1 MKTYVPRRRDL
12 QHDWWLVN
20 AEGLTLGRLA
30 TAVAVRLRGKHKP
43 VFTPFLDTGDHD
55 IVVNAEKIA
64 LTGRK
69 WSDKMYRRHSGYPGG
84 LTELTAKEMLTKHP
98 HRLVEL
104 AVKGM
109 LPKGPLGRRLVRKL
123 KVYVGPS
130 HPHESQKPQ
139 ALELPG
145 AASRAH

>member
-1 MKTYVPRRRDL
+1 MNTYVPRRRDL
-12 QHDWWLVN
+12 RHDWWLVN

-43 VFTPFLDTGDHD
+43 EFTPFLDTGDHV

-64 LTGRK
+64 LSGRK
-69 WSDKMYRRHSGYPGG
+69 WSDKLYRRHSGYPGG

-98 HRLVEL
+98 RRLVEL

-123 KVYVGPS
+123 KVYVGPA
-130 HPHESQKPQ
+130 HPHDSQKPQ

-145 AASRAH
+145 ASRGH

>member
-1 MKTYVPRRRDL
+1 MKTYVPRKGEIRRD
-12 QHDWWLVN
+12 WWVVD
-20 AEGLTLGRLA
+20 AEGLALGRLA
-30 TAVAVRLRGKHKP
+30 TAVASRLRGKHKAI
-43 VFTPFLDTGDHD
+43 FTPFLDTGDHI
-55 IVVNAEKIA
+55 IVVNAEKVV

-69 WSDKMYRRHSGYPGG
+69 LSDKLYRRHSGYPGG
-84 LTELTAKEMLTKHP
+84 LKEITAREMLEKHP

-109 LPKGPLGRRLVRKL
+109 LPKGPLGRQMARKL

-139 ALELPG
+139 AMEVSG
-145 AASRAH
+145 TARAR